1 MVTFHKVLQ
10 PGGRSDATRSWD
22 QVGIKLRNFGSK
34 QNKQQSDQLD
44 KNQVLLLQKSSSSND
59 SYKKKKKTENNQQE
73 TKGGNTVEKKIF
85 TCYSI
90 FDCRGQ
96 NRRWFGLTFT
106 LMTWINS

>member
-22 QVGIKLRNFGSK
+22 QVGIKLWNFGSK

-73 TKGGNTVEKKIF
+73 TKGGNTVEKKNI
-85 TCYSI
+85 YMLQYIWLS
-90 FDCRGQ
+90 GSEQ
-96 NRRWFGLTFT
+96 T
-106 LMTWINS
+106 LVWIDFHFNEVD